1 MITEKLSERN
11 SRKVEFSYEK
21 LKIHVDHF
29 FFFGGFEIYIR
40 DIQKNNMNW
49 KLILGRLWLV
59 SYREI
64 PTARFIAFKFE
75 LSRSLA
81 A

>member
-1 MITEKLSERN
+1 MNTEKLSERN

-40 DIQKNNMNW
+40 DIQKNYELNTYIRKTLVG
-49 KLILGRLWLV
+49 KLQRNT
-59 SYREI
+59 Y
-64 PTARFIAFKFE
+64 TC
-75 LSRSLA
+75 
-81 A
+81 